1 MFCFFS
7 FLFLKLLTV
16 GRLFFFHHK
25 HCFLFLFVSL
35 MIALQLLSFLVPQ
48 TRCLHVATGNVTPV
62 NTLSFPSISSC
73 PHRLTLTFTVGIPY
87 LYFFFLSFYRRL
99 ASRLHRGGWWWPPS
113 IWEPVS
119 WSRSWWEK
127 WHLRKHVR
135 VCLCVFTTLENLVLG
150 RWEQY
155 HYWPE
160 MPESMSQTSLPGRP
174 LRGLFRMKM
183 YSRPTTRNDPKMQGF
198 MGIRRP
204 ALACDSLLCFMLEKP
219 SITTLT
225 QSKPQSGMMLVFGV
239 FSCFFNLVQAAVE
252 RVKYSKK
259 AQTSQHA

>member
-7 FLFLKLLTV
+7 FLNYWQL
-16 GRLFFFHHK
+16 GDYFFHHK
-25 HCFLFLFVSL
+25 HCFLSLFVSP

-48 TRCLHVATGNVTPV
+48 ARCLHVATGNVTPV
-62 NTLSFPSISSC
+62 NTLSFPSISSRPLHSHSLLGFLIC
-73 PHRLTLTFTVGIPY
+73 I
-87 LYFFFLSFYRRL
+87 FFLSFYRRL

-135 VCLCVFTTLENLVLG
+135 VCLYVFTTLENLVLG

-183 YSRPTTRNDPKMQGF
+183 YSRPTTRNDPQNARVYGYKETSIGMWQ
-198 MGIRRP
+198 P
-204 ALACDSLLCFMLEKP
+204 ALLHAW
-219 SITTLT
+219 
-225 QSKPQSGMMLVFGV
+225 
-239 FSCFFNLVQAAVE
+239 
-252 RVKYSKK
+252 K
-259 AQTSQHA
+259 A